1 MLLVHDARRDPYCA
15 TFSSSARHG
24 AGRMRL
30 NKYQQKVIRTTVAE
44 LFGPQADVWLFGSR
58 IDDQARGGD
67 IDLLIRLDRPIEQ
80 SERAVVALVARLQR
94 RLGDQPID
102 VLLLD
107 PSIPP
112 GTIHTE
118 ALRRGIKL

>member
-1 MLLVHDARRDPYCA
+1 
-15 TFSSSARHG
+15 
-24 AGRMRL
+24 MRL

>member
-1 MLLVHDARRDPYCA
+1 
-15 TFSSSARHG
+15 
-24 AGRMRL
+24 MRL
-30 NKYQQKVIRTTVAE
+30 NEYQQKVIRTTVAE

-58 IDDQARGGD
+58 VDDQAKGGD
-67 IDLLIRLDRPIEQ
+67 IDLLIRLDTRLDQ
-80 SERAVVALVARLQR
+80 SERALAILVARLQQ

-107 PSIPP
+107 PSTLA

-118 ALRRGIKL
+118 ALQRGVRL